1 MGNVDLPT
9 MAFQR
14 AAGLPKSHAWQ
25 VLSAMGARGKLWN
38 PSKSKEA
45 RLVVVSVFFLDIKH
59 QIVNPMGIFKFLLI

>member
-1 MGNVDLPT
+1 MGNVDLPA
-9 MAFQR
+9 MAFQW
-14 AAGLPKSHAWQ
+14 AKSHAWQ